1 MRILFANDGFGDP
14 GGVQS
19 YLDAVVAG
27 LIARGHDLA
36 ILHRD
41 AEPAPFAAAALR
53 SLPQFRVADLGAAG
67 AADAVRA
74 WQPDVCYSHN
84 MNTLEVDRQ
93 LMAVA
98 PVVKFMHG
106 YFGTCVSGQK
116 RFGFPVARPC
126 ARAFGPAC
134 AALYLPRRCGQLDP
148 VKLVAQ
154 YRWAVEQHDLLAEY
168 RALVVASAHMKREYV
183 RNGVDASRVHVNP
196 LFPTEAVAAAADT
209 TTGPAT
215 PTVAFAARMTTLK
228 GGDVLIRAV
237 AEASAR
243 LASPIRLTMMGDGPQ
258 RPAWER
264 LARDCRV
271 DCTFTGWQSGE
282 ARWRWLGGATV
293 LAVPSTWPEP
303 FGLVGLEAAALGVP
317 AVAFDVGGVREW
329 LRPGEN
335 GYLVAGDPPRA
346 SAFAAALVRAFTH
359 PEEIATMRQSA
370 VEVARAM
377 SLARHLDRLEAVLA
391 GDARPYAHSAGR

>member
-1 MRILFANDGFGDP
+1 MRILIVNDGFGDA

-19 YLDAVVAG
+19 YLDAVIGG
-27 LIARGHDLA
+27 LRARGHDLA

-41 AEPAPFAAAALR
+41 ATPAPFAADATRALE
-53 SLPQFRVADLGAAG
+53 QFRVADLGVGG
-67 AADAVRA
+67 AVDAVRG
-74 WQPDVCYSHN
+74 WRPDVCFSHN
-84 MNTLEVDRQ
+84 MNLLDVDRG
-93 LMAVA
+93 LAGVA

-126 ARAFGPAC
+126 DRRFGPAC
-134 AALYLPRRCGQLDP
+134 AALYFPCRCGQLDP
-148 VKLVAQ
+148 VKFVTQ
-154 YRWAVEQHDLLAEY
+154 YRWASRQRALFGVY

-183 RNGVDASRVHVNP
+183 RNGAAAARVYVNP
-196 LFPTEAVAAAADT
+196 LFPTEAIDA
-209 TTGPAT
+209 PA
-215 PTVAFAARMTTLK
+215 PPFRRRAGIVAFAARMTALK

-243 LASPIRLTMMGDGPQ
+243 LGAPLRLTMMGDGPQ

-264 LARDCRV
+264 LARDRGL
-271 DCTFTGWQSGE
+271 DCTFTGWQSGA
-282 ARWRWLGGATV
+282 ARWRWLAEATV

-335 GYLVAGDPPRA
+335 GYLAAGNPPSA
-346 SAFAAALVRAFTH
+346 AAFADALVARVH
-359 PEEIATMRQSA
+359 PSRG
-370 VEVARAM
+370 ARGHA
-377 SLARHLDRLEAVLA
+377 ADR
-391 GDARPYAHSAGR
+391 G